1 MSEETVKAEGGEE
14 LPLVTSGAAAR
25 TEPRPTEPRPTE
37 PRPTEPRPTAA
48 VEGAGSSDEHTS
60 TSESPLAGAPAA
72 QPQQSETPKRHLR
85 KTRVGEVVSNKMNKT
100 IVVAVV
106 RRVPHTKFGKI
117 VKRTKKFYVH
127 DEHNQCAIGDLV
139 RVEETR
145 PLSRLKRWQL
155 VEVLKH

>member
-1 MSEETVKAEGGEE
+1 MSEETVNAEG
-14 LPLVTSGAAAR
+14 
-25 TEPRPTEPRPTE
+25 
-37 PRPTEPRPTAA
+37 TATA
-48 VEGAGSSDEHTS
+48 VEGAGSSDEQPS
-60 TSESPLAGAPAA
+60 TSETPLTGVPAA

-85 KTRVGEVVSNKMNKT
+85 KTRVGEVVSNKMDKT

-106 RRVPHTKFGKI
+106 RRVPHAKFGKI
-117 VKRTKKFYVH
+117 VKRTKKFYAH
-127 DEHNQCAIGDLV
+127 DEQNQCAVGDLV